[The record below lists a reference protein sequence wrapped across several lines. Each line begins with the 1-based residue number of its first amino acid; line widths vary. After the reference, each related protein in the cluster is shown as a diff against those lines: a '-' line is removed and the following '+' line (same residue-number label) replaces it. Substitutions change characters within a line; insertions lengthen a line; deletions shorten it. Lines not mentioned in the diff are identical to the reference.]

1 MKTFFRIIT
10 ILSFIFSFSQNIEQ
24 IHIPKGIVY
33 KYADNKIVEN
43 AKKLITESL
52 KNPNDYSLI
61 QKELMVGVG
70 LWNRYKDV
78 ESLKSIKGKNV
89 IFHVDDKQ
97 LDGKFCD
104 TENDAKLIWDKVKEE
119 TSDQFTIRKANSEE
133 LKYYWAV
140 ISFDIEEPLL
150 ILETTQHH
158 YILNF
163 LTNGKKLMWIDEF
176 PQRKTI
182 NNPIDKKT
190 YETKEGFKTYENGK
204 EVYLTDQGQKETKLE
219 KVVFLSGDDELK
231 KNTSV
236 EDVSKIIDK
245 TNAIFDELFKNSKKE
260 GKIMIQFELGKD
272 KNNIQF
278 AVKNDLDLE
287 IMKEFE
293 KRVNEE
299 KYPNSKNDKI
309 KFMII
314 YKVNS
319 YDDNEM

>member
-1 MKTFFRIIT
+1 MKIFFRIIA
-10 ILSFIFSFSQNIEQ
+10 ILSFSFSFSQNIEH
-24 IHIPKGIVY
+24 IDIPKGIVY
-33 KYADNKIVEN
+33 KYADKKIVEN
-43 AKKLITESL
+43 AKNLITESL
-52 KNPNDYSLI
+52 KRPNDYTLI
-61 QKELMVGVG
+61 QKQLMVGVG
-70 LWNRYKDV
+70 LWNRYKNI
-78 ESLKSIKGKNV
+78 ETLKKIKGKNV
-89 IFHVDDKQ
+89 TFYVDDKQ

-119 TSDQFTIRKANSEE
+119 THNQFIIRKANVEE

-150 ILETTQHH
+150 ILETPEHL

-182 NNPIDKKT
+182 YNPIENTT
-190 YETKEGFKTYENGK
+190 YESKESVKTYENGK
-204 EVYLTDQGQKETKLE
+204 EVYVTEKGQKETRLE

-236 EDVSKIIDK
+236 EDISKIIDK
-245 TNAIFDELFKNSKKE
+245 TNTIFDELFKNSKKE
-260 GKIMIQFELGKD
+260 GKIIIQFELGKD

-293 KRVNEE
+293 ARVKSE
-299 KYPNSKNDKI
+299 KYPNSKRNNI

-319 YDDNEM
+319 YDDNEI

>member
-1 MKTFFRIIT
+1 MKIFFRLIA
-10 ILSFIFSFSQNIEQ
+10 ILSFTFNFSQNIEQ
-24 IHIPKGIVY
+24 IDIPKGIVY

-43 AKKLITESL
+43 AKNLITESL

-61 QKELMVGVG
+61 QNELMIGVG
-70 LWNRYKDV
+70 LWNRYKKA
-78 ESLKSIKGKNV
+78 ESLKNIKGKNV
-89 IFHVDDKQ
+89 TFHVDDQQ

-119 TSDQFTIRKANSEE
+119 TSDQFIIRKANTEE

-150 ILETTQHH
+150 ILETPQHH

-182 NNPIDKKT
+182 NNPIENKT
-190 YETKEGFKTYENGK
+190 YESKEGIKTYENGK
-204 EVYLTDQGQKETKLE
+204 EVFLTGQGQKETKLE

-236 EDVSKIIDK
+236 EDISKIIDK
-245 TNAIFDELFKNSKKE
+245 TNTIFDELFKNSKKE

-278 AVKNDLDLE
+278 AVKDDLDLE

-293 KRVNEE
+293 KRVNNE
-299 KYPNSKNDKI
+299 KYPNSRKENI
-309 KFMII
+309 KLMLI

-319 YDDNEM
+319 YDDSEM